1 MNLKHKAALAAMMV
15 ALMSVVGSAQA
26 AFQGRLANGTPSAT
40 CTVSGAG
47 KCTYFFDTTL
57 NITILNNWSIGAGNW
72 SGSAAGGSAQAVA
85 ARAGLLAS
93 GLTGW
98 VLPTGD
104 GGAAAGAQNQYKS
117 IWNSVGSSFAALSGQ
132 FDGVR
137 VDNYWSGAVFAP
149 DPTRAWGFFTPA
161 GFQNVEIQGTNY
173 LAVAVR
179 PGDVAAAVPEPQTY
193 AMLLLGLGALTVAVR
208 RRRP

>member
-26 AFQGRLANGTPSAT
+26 
-40 CTVSGAG
+40 
-47 KCTYFFDTTL
+47 
-57 NITILNNWSIGAGNW
+57 
-72 SGSAAGGSAQAVA
+72 VA
-85 ARAGLLAS
+85 ARAGLLES
-93 GLTGW
+93 GLSGW

-104 GGAAAGAQNQYKS
+104 GGAAAGAGAQNQYKS

-132 FDGVR
+132 FDGVLFTT
-137 VDNYWSGAVFAP
+137 YWSGAVFAP
-149 DPTRAWGFFTPA
+149 DPTRAWGFLTPSS
-161 GFQNVEIQGTNY
+161 FQNVEIQGSNY

-193 AMLLLGLGALTVAVR
+193 AMLLLGLGALTVAAR
-208 RRRP
+208 RLRP